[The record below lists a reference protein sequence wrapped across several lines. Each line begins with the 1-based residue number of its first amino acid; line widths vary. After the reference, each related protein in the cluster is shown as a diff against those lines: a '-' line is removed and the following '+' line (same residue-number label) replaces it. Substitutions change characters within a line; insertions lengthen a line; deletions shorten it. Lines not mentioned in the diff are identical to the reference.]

1 MSAVRAN
8 RRGMLWAGVSAL
20 SYATM
25 NVFLR
30 YVALDVDPFLAAFM
44 RTLPVTF
51 YCWFMVIRR
60 FELRGRVSRTWSR
73 RASSGWCSLVSALS
87 TM

>member
-1 MSAVRAN
+1 MSVIQAN

-30 YVALDVDPFLAAFM
+30 YVALDDVDPFFAAFM

-51 YCWFMVIRR
+51 YCWFMVIRA
-60 FELRGRVSRTWSR
+60 V
-73 RASSGWCSLVSALS
+73 
-87 TM
+87 